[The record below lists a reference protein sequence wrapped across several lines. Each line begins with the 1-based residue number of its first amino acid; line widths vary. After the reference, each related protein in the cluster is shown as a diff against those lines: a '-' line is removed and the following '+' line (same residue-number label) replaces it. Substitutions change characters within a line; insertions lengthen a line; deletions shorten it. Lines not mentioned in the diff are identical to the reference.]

1 MVLPLPRAQTWTQ
14 HSSACGYWPRCPT
27 RVLGHPKDIKKI
39 ADELFVLFGLLP
51 VIGLSCFKQ
60 HIFCQSNNIY
70 FADDSELPKCIHF
83 AAGKSGG
90 LLLWTITLSIVFLDD
105 ARITKICGQM
115 FERNRSMTVLP
126 LMVSTLRKS
135 LIWTQVTFVNKLS
148 PLGVLLLLS
157 MFAAK
162 IPDVHGT
169 CFIIWMCLKMG
180 CTSNMDQHCN
190 QRRGK
195 HEALNQWMI

>member
-1 MVLPLPRAQTWTQ
+1 MTLDDLWSIM
-14 HSSACGYWPRCPT
+14 SSVNELFVC
-27 RVLGHPKDIKKI
+27 LLKDNLKDNLKVIN
-39 ADELFVLFGLLP
+39 ELFVLFGLLP
-51 VIGLSCFKQ
+51 VIGLSWFKQ
-60 HIFCQSNNIY
+60 QIFCQSNNIY
-70 FADDSELPKCIHF
+70 FADDSELPNCIHF

-90 LLLWTITLSIVFLDD
+90 LLLWAITLSISGGCKNDQNLWADV
-105 ARITKICGQM
+105 
-115 FERNRSMTVLP
+115 
-126 LMVSTLRKS
+126 RKES
-135 LIWTQVTFVNKLS
+135 LHDSPPFHGLNIEEIIDLNSGDLVNKLS

-157 MFAAK
+157 MFAAQ

-169 CFIIWMCLKMG
+169 CFIIWMYLKMG